1 MISIKEAIYRHMLSQ
16 KRGNDDQ
23 ELRLISV
30 TLLELE
36 ASLRSIKT
44 LFQRS
49 GDSAKRRV
57 LVTLAD
63 YLSSIP
69 RAHMVVHNHL

>member
-16 KRGNDDQ
+16 KTGKDNR

-49 GDSAKRRV
+49 GDSVKRRV
-57 LVTLAD
+57 LIILAD